1 MEINR
6 YCYKCADCIAVF
18 FVEPDANTLID
29 LGVREFGATT
39 PTMECACGG
48 VAKLMGRVHR
58 KSIIETGVKSACD
71 ERCTSAAGCNCD
83 CMCGGVNH
91 GTGAIVPYF
100 KDVSNKIPKA
110 HNQPNL
116 EVANEWRGA
125 LLDAEARMQIKYGS
139 ANVSR
144 FRARQHISS
153 YDMWCNINDDMKTIK
168 QAKEGKLH
176 KNRMAKLATIAV
188 LTDEQLRA
196 QHANKYL

>member
-1 MEINR
+1 MEVNR

-29 LGVREFGATT
+29 LGVREFGAAT

-48 VAKLMGRVHR
+48 IAKLMGRVHR
-58 KSIIETGVKSACD
+58 KSIIKEGYGTPCD

-91 GTGAIVPYF
+91 GTGAIVKYY
-100 KDVSNKIPKA
+100 KDVSNQVPKV

-139 ANVSR
+139 AAMHK
-144 FRARQHISS
+144 FRTRQHID
-153 YDMWCNINDDMKTIK
+153 YAVWVEINEDLKTIK
-168 QAKEGKLH
+168 QAKEAKIH
-176 KNRMAKLATIAV
+176 KNRMAKMATVAT
-188 LTDEQLRA
+188 LNDEQLRA